1 MAEVKQ
7 TDISRPIV
15 RKVPRKLRRTT
26 LVGSL
31 ITVLVAAYV
40 IFTNLPVFTVFTG
53 SLKTSNQITTDPL
66 GLPNPVNFSN
76 YVRGWNGVAVGQS
89 MYVYLWNTV
98 MFTIVGVAVA
108 TIFGTMA
115 AYAIARSN
123 SLISSFA
130 ERYYLVLYT
139 LPFLATII
147 PLYSMTGDLGL
158 RDNPAGIG
166 LVYAASWMPMTVML
180 MLGFFSSFP
189 LDVIEAAKTD
199 GASEWRAFVSVV
211 IPMSRSAVLSNV
223 LLAFIYAWNN
233 FSHTFPLLTQ
243 PTSVTVAPGILLF
256 SSQYSVDQ
264 GAQFAGMFMTVIPL
278 ILAYA
283 LLHRHIMESFR
294 VGSFR

>member
-1 MAEVKQ
+1 MTSKPASGANQ
-7 TDISRPIV
+7 AH
-15 RKVPRKLRRTT
+15 PRGQARLGQLT
-26 LVGSL
+26 VGRGVV
-31 ITVLVAAYV
+31 TVLVALYV
-40 IFTNLPVFTVFTG
+40 VVTNLPVFTVFTG

-66 GLPNPVNFSN
+66 GLPSPMDLSN
-76 YVRGWNGVAVGQS
+76 YVRGWNGVAVGQP

-98 MFTIVGVAVA
+98 MFTVVGVMVA
-108 TIFGTMA
+108 TVLGTMA
-115 AYAIARSN
+115 AYAIARST
-123 SLISSFA
+123 SWVALLA

-158 RDNPAGIG
+158 RDEPAGIG

-199 GASEWRAFVSVV
+199 GASEWRAFMSVV

-233 FSHTFPLLTQ
+233 FSHTFALLTK